1 MTARGPRR
9 QERTAGQPTAG
20 RHGEVSMEMTAD
32 ELLSLA
38 VNIAQNGWPL
48 DKGSAEN
55 SAALRKMLTEVY
67 EQTLSI
73 NRQAVERT
81 VKTEPDSAR
90 EFH

>member
-1 MTARGPRR
+1 
-9 QERTAGQPTAG
+9 
-20 RHGEVSMEMTAD
+20 
-32 ELLSLA
+32 
-38 VNIAQNGWPL
+38 
-48 DKGSAEN
+48 
-55 SAALRKMLTEVY
+55 MLTEVY